1 MKKLFLIA
9 IVSLG
14 VSSFAF
20 AQKYAFVDTDY
31 ILKNI
36 PEYNTALTT
45 VDNQSVEWQ
54 KEIEVK
60 YAEID
65 KMYRAFQAE
74 QILLTEEMKRKRE
87 NEIINKEK
95 EVKDLQKQRFGVDG
109 DLFKKRQEL
118 IKPVQEKVYNTIK
131 IIAEKQQ
138 YQVIFDK
145 SSDLSILYANPKLD
159 KSDAVLVEMGYKVA
173 PASGTKKK

>member
-1 MKKLFLIA
+1 MKKICLVVFI
-9 IVSLG
+9 SLG
-14 VSSFAF
+14 ITTYSF

-36 PEYNTALTT
+36 PEYNTALTA

-54 KEIEVK
+54 KEIEAK
-60 YAEID
+60 YSEID

-87 NEIINKEK
+87 SEIIAKEK
-95 EVKDLQKQRFGVDG
+95 EVKDIQKQRFGVDG

-159 KSDAVLVEMGYKVA
+159 KSDAVLIELGYKVA
-173 PASGTKKK
+173 PASSNKKK

>member
-9 IVSLG
+9 LVSLG
-14 VSSFAF
+14 FSSFTF

-173 PASGTKKK
+173 PASATKKK